1 MELSSDEKQLPKPKR
16 RWFQLSLRTLLFLV
30 MLASTVPGWVG
41 LEWAQ
46 RRREKLAIGW
56 VAEMGGNVQFNSQK
70 WRGNRAVKVAIR
82 KEKNIL
88 ALDYPPSFNLLDIE
102 VLGAPLS
109 GLFPLEELKILTN
122 LQRFLSLLIDLY
134 FDNNRQLVDLSPL
147 SDLKSLEELRIWNT
161 PVADL
166 SPLATLKRFEA
177 IEFFNA
183 PVRDLSPL
191 AGLSRLKELQIIIAP
206 VSDLSPLSALK
217 NLEYLDFYDTNVSDL
232 TPLRGLKNLKKL
244 DLNATKVRDL
254 SPLAE
259 LKNLEY
265 LDLRNTQIRDLSP
278 LADLKSLEYL
288 DLRNTYVR
296 DFSPLVELNNLQE
309 LFVNKMQAP
318 TTPLALLKRY
328 LKLDGTRVTKE
339 QLDELELKLPNCK
352 IYR

>member
-1 MELSSDEKQLPKPKR
+1 MSSEEKQLPKPKR
-16 RWFQLSLRTLLFLV
+16 RWFQLSLRTLLLLV
-30 MLASTVPGWVG
+30 LLASTVPGWVG
-41 LEWAQ
+41 MEWAQ
-46 RRREKLAIGW
+46 RRKEKLAIRW
-56 VAEMGGNVQFNSQK
+56 VEEMGGNVRFDLQK
-70 WRGNRAVKVAIR
+70 WRGNRATKVAIR

-88 ALDYPPSFNLLDIE
+88 ALDYLPNFNLLDIE
-102 VLGAPLS
+102 VLGTPLS

-147 SDLKSLEELRIWNT
+147 SDLRSLKELRIWYT

-166 SPLATLKRFEA
+166 SPLAALKSFEA
-177 IEFFNA
+177 IEIFDA
-183 PVRDLSPL
+183 PIRDLSPL
-191 AGLSRLKELQIIIAP
+191 TGLTRLKELQIIVAP

-288 DLRNTYVR
+288 DLRNTYVK
-296 DFSPLVELNNLQE
+296 DFSPLVESQNLRE
-309 LFVNKMQAP
+309 LFVNKMQASP
-318 TTPLALLKRY
+318 APLALLKRY
-328 LKLDGTRVTKE
+328 LMLDGARVTKE
-339 QLDELELKLPNCK
+339 QLDELEVALPNCK

>member
-1 MELSSDEKQLPKPKR
+1 MSSEENQLPKPKR
-16 RWFQLSLRTLLFLV
+16 RWFQLSLRTLLLLV
-30 MLASTVPGWVG
+30 MLASAVPGWIG

-56 VAEMGGNVQFNSQK
+56 VAEMGGNVQFNSQT
-70 WRGNRAVKVAIR
+70 WRGNRAVKVTIR
-82 KEKNIL
+82 KEKNIWD
-88 ALDYPPSFNLLDIE
+88 LDYLPNFYLLDVE
-102 VLGAPLS
+102 VLGTPLS
-109 GLFPLEELKILTN
+109 GLIPREEMNILTN
-122 LQRFLSLLIDLY
+122 LQRLLSLLINLY
-134 FDNNRQLVDLSPL
+134 FDNNSQLIDLSPL

-183 PVRDLSPL
+183 PVSDLSPL
-191 AGLSRLKELQIIIAP
+191 AGLSRLKELQVIIAP

-244 DLNATKVRDL
+244 DLNATKVKDL

-278 LADLKSLEYL
+278 LTDLKSLEYL

-296 DFSPLVELNNLQE
+296 DFSPLLDSENLRG
-309 LFVNKMQAP
+309 LFVNKMQAIP
-318 TTPLALLKRY
+318 APRALLKKY
-328 LKLDGTRVTKE
+328 LNLDGARVTKE
-339 QLDELELKLPNCK
+339 QLDELEIKLPNCK
-352 IYR
+352 ISR